1 MDYQSQLVFYGWR
14 VRMGKIIQFPTVKEA
29 EKLRKDMTELEGIIK
44 NNLDQLQDINEE
56 IIQLTV
62 AYEEMLY
69 KLCDLTGVEIPNN
82 MDWDEPPKE

>member
-1 MDYQSQLVFYGWR
+1 
-14 VRMGKIIQFPTVKEA
+14 
-29 EKLRKDMTELEGIIK
+29 MTELEGIIK
-44 NNLDQLQDINEE
+44 SNLDQLQDINEE

>member
-1 MDYQSQLVFYGWR
+1 
-14 VRMGKIIQFPTVKEA
+14 MGKIIQFPTVKEA

-44 NNLDQLQDINEE
+44 SNLDQLQDINEE

-82 MDWDEPPKE
+82 MDWDEPPNE

>member
-1 MDYQSQLVFYGWR
+1 
-14 VRMGKIIQFPTVKEA
+14 MGKIIQFPTVKEA

-44 NNLDQLQDINEE
+44 SNLDQLQDINEE

>member
-1 MDYQSQLVFYGWR
+1 
-14 VRMGKIIQFPTVKEA
+14 MGKIIQFPTVKEA

>member
-1 MDYQSQLVFYGWR
+1 
-14 VRMGKIIQFPTVKEA
+14 MGKIIQFPTVKEA
-29 EKLRKDMTELEGIIK
+29 DKLRKDMTELEGIIK